1 MQNFNLEVGLLMC
14 SALNVGGDRVSHE
27 RIRECF
33 DGLFPVLF
41 HNVTRE
47 IGEWIDYFVQKGSR
61 F

>member
-1 MQNFNLEVGLLMC
+1 MC